1 MHSTAQHYHP
11 HDYFITLTCNQQ
23 RHLGVC
29 KLKEWIDRKRWMK
42 HFPNFDKLSTTEQE
56 EIETTILQ
64 AAGGG

>member
-1 MHSTAQHYHP
+1 
-11 HDYFITLTCNQQ
+11 
-23 RHLGVC
+23 
-29 KLKEWIDRKRWMK
+29 MK